1 MRQNMFTRGWIIAAA
16 ALVVVVG
23 LVVAVGI
30 AVLVRAGGSD
40 QDKDERPELP
50 VNASVASPS
59 VSASSSA
66 APVPE
71 ESAQKDS
78 RYGSFGRPQTKDEEE
93 AAKQGR
99 SVVTPKATSGW
110 DSAQVRQGESF
121 AVDALKKF
129 TAKTDQKTWHAAI
142 DPISTEPFK
151 KAHQAYNPSYSAVGT
166 VGGVISSQ
174 ASGNPQLL
182 VVKVSTDKGPFTV
195 RVFRET
201 VDSALQLDHVEP
213 ENPRAAYKS

>member
-59 VSASSSA
+59 ASSSA

-71 ESAQKDS
+71 ETAQKDS
-78 RYGSFGRPQTKDEEE
+78 RYGSFGRPQTKGEEE
-93 AAKQGR
+93 AAKQNR
-99 SVVTPKATSGW
+99 SVATPKATSGW

-121 AVDALKKF
+121 AVDALSKF
-129 TAKTDQKTWHAAI
+129 TAKTDQKAWHAAI

-182 VVKVSTDKGPFTV
+182 VMKVSTDKGPFTV

>member
-1 MRQNMFTRGWIIAAA
+1 MRQNMFTRGWVIAAA

-23 LVVAVGI
+23 LVVAIGI
-30 AVLVRAGGSD
+30 AVLVRGGGSD
-40 QDKDERPELP
+40 EGKNERPELP
-50 VNASVASPS
+50 VNASVPS
-59 VSASSSA
+59 APASSSA

-78 RYGSFGRPQTKDEEE
+78 RYGSFGRPQTKDEEA

-99 SVVTPKATSGW
+99 SVTTPMAGSLGW
-110 DSAQVRQGESF
+110 GAAEVREGETF
-121 AVDALKKF
+121 AVEALKKF
-129 TAKTDQKTWHAAI
+129 TAKTGQKAWHANI
-142 DPISTEPFK
+142 DPISTAAFK
-151 KAHQAYNPSYSAVGT
+151 EAHEAYNPSYSAVGS

-201 VDSALQLDHVEP
+201 TDSPLQLDHVEP
-213 ENPRAAYKS
+213 QNPRAAYGS

>member
-50 VNASVASPS
+50 VNASVASA
-59 VSASSSA
+59 SASSSA

-99 SVVTPKATSGW
+99 SVATPKATSGW

-121 AVDALKKF
+121 AVDALTKF

-151 KAHQAYNPSYSAVGT
+151 KAHEAYNPSYSAVGS

-201 VDSALQLDHVEP
+201 VDSPLQLDHVEP
-213 ENPRAAYKS
+213 GNPRAAYGS